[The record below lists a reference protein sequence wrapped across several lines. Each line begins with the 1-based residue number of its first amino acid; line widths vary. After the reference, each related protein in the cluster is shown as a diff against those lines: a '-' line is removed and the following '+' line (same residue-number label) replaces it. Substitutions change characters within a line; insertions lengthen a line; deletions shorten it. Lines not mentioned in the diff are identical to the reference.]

1 MRAAGVALRVV
12 LLLAIFVGVGLW
24 SAHGLIARA
33 VAHGTPEYQV
43 RLAGYMG
50 GLFAGGAAATVAG
63 VVLLLIRRGERPSV

>member
-1 MRAAGVALRVV
+1 MRAAGFALRVT
-12 LLLAIFVGVGLW
+12 LLLAIFAGVGLW
-24 SAHGLIARA
+24 SAHALIAHA

-63 VVLLLIRRGERPSV
+63 VALLLIGRGDRRSR